1 VAPAIELLGIQTFPP
16 LPPPLRGGQLIG
28 MIVLKKSASG
38 AEIIGG
44 WSALKAADWLRQVA
58 AALSS
63 G

>member
-1 VAPAIELLGIQTFPP
+1 MMQ
-16 LPPPLRGGQLIG
+16 LRVNVRNLA
-28 MIVLKKSASG
+28 IVLKKSASG

>member
-1 VAPAIELLGIQTFPP
+1 MSINWVFGFRWLGG
-16 LPPPLRGGQLIG
+16 RNGKVWA
-28 MIVLKKSASG
+28 IVLKKSASG

>member
-1 VAPAIELLGIQTFPP
+1 
-16 LPPPLRGGQLIG
+16 